1 VNGRHLP
8 VAFAACA
15 MLAAGCGDDDTSP
28 ARTVRAPDQPCP
40 KSTPELT
47 VRDVL
52 PEPPAGTALLP
63 VRKREAEQAEGA
75 FAAGFGDKLR
85 RLQLAVVAR
94 KGRSVGTG
102 VGVLNLT
109 VRTDDGAPPQ
119 TSETRQA
126 MTIAGRDGIIGI
138 PPGGGPTRASGS
150 VGDCGIVVINGPD
163 EATVRRVA
171 AAIRQPQ

>member
-1 VNGRHLP
+1 MKGRRLP

-15 MLAAGCGDDDTSP
+15 VLASGCGNDDTNS
-28 ARTVRAPDQPCP
+28 ARTVRAPETPCP
-40 KSTPELT
+40 PSAPELT

-52 PEPPAGTALLP
+52 PEPPAGTTLLR
-63 VRKREAEQAEGA
+63 VRQREAEQAQEA

-85 RLQLAVVAR
+85 TLHIAVVAR

-102 VGVLNLT
+102 IGVLNLT
-109 VRTDDGAPPQ
+109 VRADDGAPPE

-126 MTIAGRDGIIGI
+126 LTIASRDGIIGI
-138 PPGGGPTRASGS
+138 PPGGGPTKASGS
-150 VGDCGIVVINGPD
+150 VGECGIVVINGPD

-171 AAIRQPQ
+171 AAIRQPE